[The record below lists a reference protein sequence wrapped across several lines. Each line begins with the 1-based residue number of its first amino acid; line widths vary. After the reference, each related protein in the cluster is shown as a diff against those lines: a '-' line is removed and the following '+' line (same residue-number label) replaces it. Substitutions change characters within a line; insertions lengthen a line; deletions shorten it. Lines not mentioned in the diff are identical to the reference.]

1 MKLVWD
7 ITNQCNLNCKHCG
20 ANNSHSK
27 WNLPKKNAI
36 KFIDN
41 VKEYVDEVDILGG
54 EPLFYPHIFDV
65 IEKLVLEK
73 KKINI
78 ITNGQFESSV
88 AKNLLK
94 YPIKSIFV
102 SFEGLEPENDLIRG
116 KGSWNKAI
124 IFLKNLLDERKNKLT
139 FIGVNIVINKINK
152 NKLLPII
159 DFFDNLMVDYIQF
172 NPLFYDGNAEINKSD
187 LYLSEEEKLD
197 AYEIIAEKHAGL
209 TFSKLL
215 LNSEYPLINRY
226 LNLKYGT
233 SFQVSVS
240 ECGAFVDSF
249 FSNNQGIIYPCRKYA
264 TKKHI
269 ETIDLFEKQIY
280 QFQDFLSIS
289 CIPTERKCLDCEFQP
304 NCHPCP
310 LNPSTE
316 TPIICKLVKNRMD
329 KIDLK
334 NKSFSIR
341 KGSVFVEKN
350 DHYFGYFPRLEYK
363 TEYTKEGYN
372 ILKLCER
379 GFNTAE
385 ISELSKIPFNDV
397 ITFLLQENKK
407 GKVTME

>member
-152 NKLLPII
+152 N
-159 DFFDNLMVDYIQF
+159 NLIKV
-172 NPLFYDGNAEINKSD
+172 
-187 LYLSEEEKLD
+187 
-197 AYEIIAEKHAGL
+197 
-209 TFSKLL
+209 
-215 LNSEYPLINRY
+215 
-226 LNLKYGT
+226 
-233 SFQVSVS
+233 
-240 ECGAFVDSF
+240 
-249 FSNNQGIIYPCRKYA
+249 
-264 TKKHI
+264 KKA
-269 ETIDLFEKQIY
+269 
-280 QFQDFLSIS
+280 
-289 CIPTERKCLDCEFQP
+289 
-304 NCHPCP
+304 
-310 LNPSTE
+310 
-316 TPIICKLVKNRMD
+316 V
-329 KIDLK
+329 
-334 NKSFSIR
+334 
-341 KGSVFVEKN
+341 
-350 DHYFGYFPRLEYK
+350 
-363 TEYTKEGYN
+363 
-372 ILKLCER
+372 
-379 GFNTAE
+379 
-385 ISELSKIPFNDV
+385 
-397 ITFLLQENKK
+397 
-407 GKVTME
+407 